1 MRSNLFSIIIPAN
14 CTWSEWV
21 CGDCLVTC
29 GDNAVKNCFR
39 KIRRPA
45 MTSESGILGAQCD
58 GEAFETRPCEDLE
71 PCPIK
76 IGLNL

>member
-1 MRSNLFSIIIPAN
+1 M
-14 CTWSEWV
+14 
-21 CGDCLVTC
+21 
-29 GDNAVKNCFR
+29 KNCFR

-45 MTSESGILGAQCD
+45 MTSESGQLGAQCD

-71 PCPIK
+71 PCPIE